1 MKKVIVRV
9 SDNYNLDQAAAAILK
24 LYGYLSFVESF
35 RTFQIITFDCPE
47 RYQSNLLSQLKA
59 LNVVKHV
66 RWDAEVYAGDPMPT
80 EASLTVSTSGSAS
93 TNTDGE
99 TTATSNTRGLT
110 TTGSGT
116 IYVKVQNISGS
127 DFFVFSQT
135 QGGTYSRFYN
145 QTGFMQGGTYTFD
158 QSDSSNNGHP
168 FRFSATQDGTHTTGG
183 TGNLST
189 GVTVTGTP
197 GTNGQTT
204 LSVSS
209 ATPSILYFYCATHPG
224 MGRFTATPDRYGT
237 INIHDFWHLDRITK
251 QDRQYLN
258 RQFSQ
263 TSNGTGDGVDLYIL
277 DSGVRGASRP
287 TGNNA
292 ALHPELYDPDFATD
306 FNGTAEQQNYRV
318 FQLSHFAGTYGS
330 NNEDDNG
337 HGTQCAILAAGRTAG
352 IARNAKIFALKCF
365 NSGVSGSY
373 SGILSA
379 YQAVI
384 DHNDSTNGNYKGNN
398 RPAVINASFGPTI
411 PTQNSPNIELNDSGD
426 DLGTDEEMLDDI
438 EGTIASTK
446 NIIIVRSAGNGF
458 KNSSDVTAGPLQ
470 TKCVAGARTAGYA
483 DNSNGGINNVDTN
496 QNKITVGATSYNDRW
511 AFFSNYGGGCT
522 TVAPGEKILVPAY
535 DWTANTPY
543 TSTTNYSTIDGTSF
557 SGPIV
562 AGILTAWCGK
572 NGYTLTTN
580 NLTQLAKE
588 FSRTT
593 GSAGDI
599 RTGTHASY
607 PINSIVDK
615 KLIDNPYV
623 TLSGSAFVEV
633 KFNPAD
639 ASHFLGNVGKKV
651 QLRTT
656 GSTAG
661 AGSSTP
667 TTYNITT
674 TGPSSSFYTLNGT
687 DRNGSVSGNNA
698 TVSVYVGDTINFNLS
713 NAVSYTHLTLP
724 TIYSV

>member
-580 NLTQLAKE
+580 NLTQLA
-588 FSRTT
+588 
-593 GSAGDI
+593 
-599 RTGTHASY
+599 
-607 PINSIVDK
+607 
-615 KLIDNPYV
+615 
-623 TLSGSAFVEV
+623 
-633 KFNPAD
+633 
-639 ASHFLGNVGKKV
+639 
-651 QLRTT
+651 
-656 GSTAG
+656 
-661 AGSSTP
+661 
-667 TTYNITT
+667 
-674 TGPSSSFYTLNGT
+674 
-687 DRNGSVSGNNA
+687 
-698 TVSVYVGDTINFNLS
+698 
-713 NAVSYTHLTLP
+713 
-724 TIYSV
+724 